1 MRRMKRTCRTL
12 ATAICAAVACGV
24 AIHADVKTEQKGQVK
39 FAGGLGRMFNM
50 FGGKA
55 AREGVVSKVAVKG
68 DRMLTSSGDTGQL
81 VDLAEEKVYDIN
93 FEDKSYK
100 VTTFEEL
107 RRRMRE
113 AEERAR
119 QETAKADKSEEK
131 PQEQPTES
139 GEKPPEY
146 EVDVVTKSTGATRPI
161 SGFDTRQAIT
171 TVTVRPK
178 GKTLE
183 QGGGMVLTADSWLAP
198 SMDSVKEIGDFQL
211 RYMQKLQSP
220 MASAAVPADQMAAAF
235 AMYPMLKEAMGKMR
249 TEGGTVEGTPVL
261 TTMTF
266 DAVQSPEQ
274 QAEARQQESKQAET
288 PASVGGLGG
297 MLARK
302 MMKKK
307 AAEPE
312 ASAASSATPGR
323 ATVMTMVTETLSV
336 SKDLTTADVALP
348 AGFKEKK

>member
-1 MRRMKRTCRTL
+1 
-12 ATAICAAVACGV
+12 
-24 AIHADVKTEQKGQVK
+24 
-39 FAGGLGRMFNM
+39 
-50 FGGKA
+50 
-55 AREGVVSKVAVKG
+55 
-68 DRMLTSSGDTGQL
+68 MLTSSGESGQL

-93 FEDKSYK
+93 FENKSYK
-100 VTTFEEL
+100 VTTFDEL
-107 RRRMRE
+107 RRRMRD
-113 AEERAR
+113 AEEKAR
-119 QETAKADKSEEK
+119 QERTKAEKKEEK
-131 PQEQPTES
+131 ASES

-146 EVDVVTKSTGATRPI
+146 EVDVATKSTGAAKTVN
-161 SGFDTRQAIT
+161 GFDAKQSIT
-171 TVTVRPK
+171 TVTGRPK
-178 GKTLE
+178 GQTLE

-198 SMDSVKEIGDFQL
+198 GVDSMKDVADFQM

-220 MASAAVPADQMAAAF
+220 ITAGAASADQMAAAF

-249 TEGGTVEGTPVL
+249 SEGVKVEGTPVL

-274 QAEARQQESKQAET
+274 QAEARQQESKGSDT

-307 AAEPE
+307 AEDP
-312 ASAASSATPGR
+312 ASAPANTAPGH

-336 SKDLTTADVALP
+336 SKEVTEADVALP
-348 AGFKEKK
+348 AGFKAKD

>member
-1 MRRMKRTCRTL
+1 MTRITSARRTL
-12 ATAICAAVACGV
+12 AAVVCIAVGCGV
-24 AIHADVKTEQKGQVK
+24 AIHADIKTEQKGHVK
-39 FAGGLGRMFNM
+39 FAGGLGRLFSV

-68 DRMLTSSGDTGQL
+68 DRMLTSSGETGQL

-93 FEDKSYK
+93 FENKSYK

-113 AEERAR
+113 AEQKAR
-119 QETAKADKSEEK
+119 QERAKAEKTEDKS
-131 PQEQPTES
+131 TGS
-139 GEKPPEY
+139 GEKAPEY
-146 EVDVVTKSTGATRPI
+146 EVDVVTTSTGSAKTI
-161 SGFDTRQAIT
+161 NGFAAQQSIT

-178 GKTLE
+178 GQTLE
-183 QGGGMVLTADSWLAP
+183 QGGGMVLTADSWLSP
-198 SMDSVKEIGDFQL
+198 GVDSMKDVADFQM
-211 RYMQKLQSP
+211 RYMQQLQSP
-220 MASAAVPADQMAAAF
+220 IPAGAVSADQMAAAF

-249 TEGGTVEGTPVL
+249 TEGVKVEGTPVL

-266 DAVQSPEQ
+266 DAVQSAEQ
-274 QAEARQQESKQAET
+274 QAEARQQESKGSAT

-307 AAEPE
+307 AEDP
-312 ASAASSATPGR
+312 ASAPANTAPGR
-323 ATVMTMVTETLSV
+323 ATIMTMVTETLSV
-336 SKDLTTADVALP
+336 SKDVTAADVALP
-348 AGFKEKK
+348 AGLKEKD

>member
-1 MRRMKRTCRTL
+1 MRRITLSRHTL
-12 ATAICAAVACGV
+12 ATIVCIAVGCGT
-24 AIHADVKTEQKGQVK
+24 ATYADVKTEQKGHVK
-39 FAGGLGRMFNM
+39 FAGALGRMFTM
-50 FGGKA
+50 FGGKG
-55 AREGVVSKVAVKG
+55 AREGVVSRVAVKG
-68 DRMLTSSGDTGQL
+68 DRMLTSSGESGQL

-93 FEDKSYK
+93 FENKSYK
-100 VTTFEEL
+100 VTTFDEL
-107 RRRMRE
+107 RRRMRD
-113 AEERAR
+113 AEEKAR
-119 QETAKADKSEEK
+119 QERTKAEKKEEK
-131 PQEQPTES
+131 ASES

-146 EVDVVTKSTGATRPI
+146 EVDVATKSTGAAKTVN
-161 SGFDTRQAIT
+161 GFDAKQSIT

-178 GKTLE
+178 GQTLE
-183 QGGGMVLTADSWLAP
+183 QGGGMVLTADNWLAP
-198 SMDSVKEIGDFQL
+198 GVDSMKDVADFQM

-220 MASAAVPADQMAAAF
+220 ITAGAASADQMAAAF

-249 TEGGTVEGTPVL
+249 SEGVKVEGTPVL

-274 QAEARQQESKQAET
+274 QAEARQQESKGSDT

-307 AAEPE
+307 AEDP
-312 ASAASSATPGR
+312 ASAPANTAPGH

-336 SKDLTTADVALP
+336 SKEVTEADVALP
-348 AGFKEKK
+348 AGFKAKD

>member
-1 MRRMKRTCRTL
+1 MRPITLRRHTL
-12 ATAICAAVACGV
+12 ATIVCIAVGCGT
-24 AIHADVKTEQKGQVK
+24 ATYADVKTEQKGHVK
-39 FAGGLGRMFNM
+39 FAGALGRMFTM
-50 FGGKA
+50 FGGKG

-68 DRMLTSSGDTGQL
+68 DRMLTSSGESGQL

-93 FEDKSYK
+93 FENKSYK
-100 VTTFEEL
+100 VTTFDEL

-113 AEERAR
+113 AEEKAR
-119 QETAKADKSEEK
+119 QERTKAEKKEEK
-131 PQEQPTES
+131 ASES

-146 EVDVVTKSTGATRPI
+146 EVDVVTKSTRAAKTVN
-161 SGFDTRQAIT
+161 GFDAKQSIT

-178 GKTLE
+178 GQTLE

-198 SMDSVKEIGDFQL
+198 GVDSMKDIADFQM

-220 MASAAVPADQMAAAF
+220 ITAGAVSADQMAAAF
-235 AMYPMLKEAMGKMR
+235 AMYPMLKEAMGKIR
-249 TEGGTVEGTPVL
+249 SEGVRVEGTPVL

-274 QAEARQQESKQAET
+274 QAEARQQESKASDT
-288 PASVGGLGG
+288 PASPGGLGG

-307 AAEPE
+307 AEDP
-312 ASAASSATPGR
+312 ASAPANTAPGHATI
-323 ATVMTMVTETLSV
+323 MTMLTETLSV
-336 SKDLTTADVALP
+336 SKDVTAADVALP
-348 AGFKEKK
+348 AGFKAKD

>member
-1 MRRMKRTCRTL
+1 MRRITLRRHTL
-12 ATAICAAVACGV
+12 ATIVSIAVGCGT
-24 AIHADVKTEQKGQVK
+24 ATYADVKTEQKGHVK
-39 FAGGLGRMFNM
+39 FAGALGRMFTM
-50 FGGKA
+50 FGGKE

-68 DRMLTSSGDTGQL
+68 DRMLTSSGESGQL

-93 FEDKSYK
+93 FENKSYK
-100 VTTFEEL
+100 VTTFDEL
-107 RRRMRE
+107 RRRMRD
-113 AEERAR
+113 AEEKAR
-119 QETAKADKSEEK
+119 QERTKAEKKEEK
-131 PQEQPTES
+131 ASES

-146 EVDVVTKSTGATRPI
+146 EVDVVTKSTGAAKTVN
-161 SGFDTRQAIT
+161 GFDAKQSIT

-178 GKTLE
+178 GQTLE

-198 SMDSVKEIGDFQL
+198 GVDSMKDVADFQI

-220 MASAAVPADQMAAAF
+220 ITAGAASADEMAAAF
-235 AMYPMLKEAMGKMR
+235 AMYPMLKAAMGKMR
-249 TEGGTVEGTPVL
+249 SEGVKVEGTPVL

-274 QAEARQQESKQAET
+274 QAEARQQESKGSDT

-307 AAEPE
+307 AEEP
-312 ASAASSATPGR
+312 ASAPANTAPGHATI
-323 ATVMTMVTETLSV
+323 MTMVTETLSV
-336 SKDLTTADVALP
+336 SKDVTEADVALP
-348 AGFKEKK
+348 AGFKGKD

>member
-1 MRRMKRTCRTL
+1 MTRINRTRRTL
-12 ATAICAAVACGV
+12 ASVFCIVVGCGA
-24 AIHADVKTEQKGQVK
+24 AIHADIKTEQKGQVK

-68 DRMLTSSGDTGQL
+68 DRMLTSSGETGQL

-93 FEDKSYK
+93 FENKSYK

-113 AEERAR
+113 AEEKVR
-119 QETAKADKSEEK
+119 QERAKAEKQEEK
-131 PQEQPTES
+131 AAES

-146 EVDVVTKSTGATRPI
+146 EVDVVTKSTGAARTVN
-161 SGFDTRQAIT
+161 GFDAKQSIT

-178 GKTLE
+178 GQTLE

-198 SMDSVKEIGDFQL
+198 GMDSTNDVADFQV

-220 MASAAVPADQMAAAF
+220 ITAGAVSADQMAAAF

-249 TEGGTVEGTPVL
+249 TEGMKVEGTPVL

-274 QAEARQQESKQAET
+274 QAEARQQESKGSDT

-307 AAEPE
+307 AEDP
-312 ASAASSATPGR
+312 ASAPANTAPGR

-336 SKDLTTADVALP
+336 SKDVTAGDVALP
-348 AGFKEKK
+348 VGFKEKD

>member
-1 MRRMKRTCRTL
+1 MRRITLRRHTL
-12 ATAICAAVACGV
+12 AAIVSIAVGCGTATY
-24 AIHADVKTEQKGQVK
+24 ADVKTEQKGHVK
-39 FAGGLGRMFNM
+39 FAGALGRMFTM
-50 FGGKA
+50 FGGKG

-68 DRMLTSSGDTGQL
+68 DRMLTSSGESGQL

-93 FEDKSYK
+93 FENKSYK
-100 VTTFEEL
+100 VTTFDEL
-107 RRRMRE
+107 RRRMRD
-113 AEERAR
+113 AEEKAR
-119 QETAKADKSEEK
+119 QERTKAEKKEEK
-131 PQEQPTES
+131 ASES

-146 EVDVVTKSTGATRPI
+146 EVDVVTKSTGAAKAVN
-161 SGFDTRQAIT
+161 GFDAKQSIT

-178 GKTLE
+178 GQTLE

-198 SMDSVKEIGDFQL
+198 GVDSMKDVADFQM

-220 MASAAVPADQMAAAF
+220 ITAGAASADQMAAAF
-235 AMYPMLKEAMGKMR
+235 AMYPMLKEAMGKIR
-249 TEGGTVEGTPVL
+249 SEGVKVEGTPVL

-274 QAEARQQESKQAET
+274 QAEARQQESKGSDT

-307 AAEPE
+307 AEDP
-312 ASAASSATPGR
+312 ASAPANTAPGHATI
-323 ATVMTMVTETLSV
+323 MTMVTETLSV
-336 SKDLTTADVALP
+336 SKDVTEADVALP
-348 AGFKEKK
+348 AGFKGKD

>member
-1 MRRMKRTCRTL
+1 MTPITRTRRTL
-12 ATAICAAVACGV
+12 VTVVCIAIGCAATM
-24 AIHADVKTEQKGQVK
+24 HADVKTEQKGHVK

-81 VDLAEEKVYDIN
+81 VDLAEEKVYDID
-93 FEDKSYK
+93 FKDKSYK

-107 RRRMRE
+107 RRRMRD
-113 AEERAR
+113 AEEKVR
-119 QETAKADKSEEK
+119 QERAKAEKGEEK
-131 PQEQPTES
+131 PTES
-139 GEKPPEY
+139 SEKPPEY
-146 EVDVVTKSTGATRPI
+146 DVDIITKSTGATRTI
-161 SGFDTRQAIT
+161 SGFETKQSIT

-178 GKTLE
+178 GKTIE
-183 QGGGMVLTADSWLAP
+183 RGGGMVLTADSWLAANID
-198 SMDSVKEIGDFQL
+198 SMKEIGEFQL

-220 MASAAVPADQMAAAF
+220 MVAGAASADQMAAAF

-249 TEGGTVEGTPVL
+249 TEGGKVEGTPVL

-274 QAEARQQESKQAET
+274 QAQARQEESKGSDT
-288 PASVGGLGG
+288 PASAGGLGG

-307 AAEPE
+307 AEEP
-312 ASAASSATPGR
+312 ASAPTNTAPGH

-336 SKDLTTADVALP
+336 SKDVAAADVALP
-348 AGFKEKK
+348 AGLKEKD

>member
-1 MRRMKRTCRTL
+1 MRRITLRRHTL
-12 ATAICAAVACGV
+12 ATIVSIAVGCGT
-24 AIHADVKTEQKGQVK
+24 ATYADVKTEQKGHVK
-39 FAGGLGRMFNM
+39 FAGALGRMFTM
-50 FGGKA
+50 FGGKE
-55 AREGVVSKVAVKG
+55 AREGVVSKVAVTG
-68 DRMLTSSGDTGQL
+68 DRMLTSSGESGQL

-93 FEDKSYK
+93 FENKSYK
-100 VTTFEEL
+100 VTTFDEL
-107 RRRMRE
+107 RRRMRD
-113 AEERAR
+113 AEEKAR
-119 QETAKADKSEEK
+119 QERTKAEKKEEK
-131 PQEQPTES
+131 VSES

-146 EVDVVTKSTGATRPI
+146 EVDVVTKSTGAAKTI
-161 SGFDTRQAIT
+161 NGFDAKQSIT

-178 GKTLE
+178 GQTLE

-198 SMDSVKEIGDFQL
+198 GVDSMKDVADFQI

-220 MASAAVPADQMAAAF
+220 ITAGAASADQMAAAF

-249 TEGGTVEGTPVL
+249 SEGVKVEGTPVL

-274 QAEARQQESKQAET
+274 QAEARQQESKGSDT

-307 AAEPE
+307 AEEP
-312 ASAASSATPGR
+312 ASAPASTAPGHATI
-323 ATVMTMVTETLSV
+323 MTMVTETLSV
-336 SKDLTTADVALP
+336 SKDVTEADVALP
-348 AGFKEKK
+348 AGFKGKD

>member
-1 MRRMKRTCRTL
+1 MTRITRTRRTL
-12 ATAICAAVACGV
+12 ATVVCIAVGCSA
-24 AIHADVKTEQKGQVK
+24 AIHADIKTEQKAQVK

-68 DRMLTSSGDTGQL
+68 DRMLTSSGETGQL

-93 FEDKSYK
+93 FGNKSYK

-113 AEERAR
+113 AEEKAR
-119 QETAKADKSEEK
+119 QERAKAEKKEEK
-131 PQEQPTES
+131 TES

-146 EVDVVTKSTGATRPI
+146 EVDVVTKSTGATKTI
-161 SGFDTRQAIT
+161 NGFDAKQSVT

-178 GKTLE
+178 GQTLE
-183 QGGGMVLTADSWLAP
+183 QGGGMVLTADNWVSP
-198 SMDSVKEIGDFQL
+198 GVDSMKDVADFQM

-220 MASAAVPADQMAAAF
+220 IAAGAVSADQMAAAF

-249 TEGGTVEGTPVL
+249 TEGVQVEGTPVL

-274 QAEARQQESKQAET
+274 QAEAREQESKGSDT

-297 MLARK
+297 MLARR
-302 MMKKK
+302 MKKK
-307 AAEPE
+307 KAEDS
-312 ASAASSATPGR
+312 ASAPANTAPGHT
-323 ATVMTMVTETLSV
+323 TVMTMVTETLNV
-336 SKDLTTADVALP
+336 AKDVTTADVALP
-348 AGFKEKK
+348 AGFKERN

>member
-1 MRRMKRTCRTL
+1 MRRIMRRRHTL
-12 ATAICAAVACGV
+12 ATIVCITVGCGT
-24 AIHADVKTEQKGQVK
+24 ATYADVKTEQKGHVK
-39 FAGGLGRMFNM
+39 FAGALGRMFTM
-50 FGGKA
+50 FGGKG

-68 DRMLTSSGDTGQL
+68 DRMLTSSGESGQL

-93 FEDKSYK
+93 FENKSYK
-100 VTTFEEL
+100 VTTFDEL

-113 AEERAR
+113 AEEKAR
-119 QETAKADKSEEK
+119 QERTKAEKKEEK
-131 PQEQPTES
+131 ASES
-139 GEKPPEY
+139 GDKPPEY
-146 EVDVVTKSTGATRPI
+146 EVDVVTKSTGAAKTVN
-161 SGFDTRQAIT
+161 GFDAKQSIT

-178 GKTLE
+178 GQTLE

-198 SMDSVKEIGDFQL
+198 GVDSMKDVADFQI

-220 MASAAVPADQMAAAF
+220 ITAGAASADEMAAAF
-235 AMYPMLKEAMGKMR
+235 AMYPMLKAAMGKMR
-249 TEGGTVEGTPVL
+249 SEGVKVEGTPVL

-274 QAEARQQESKQAET
+274 QAEARQQESKGSDT

-307 AAEPE
+307 AEEP
-312 ASAASSATPGR
+312 ASAPANTAPGHATI
-323 ATVMTMVTETLSV
+323 MTMVTETLSV
-336 SKDLTTADVALP
+336 SKDVTEADVALP
-348 AGFKEKK
+348 AGFKGKD